1 MKNLSCFNNAILIAA
16 VAVLL
21 GQVGFASAHT
31 EGAVMDP
38 AGNKAS
44 FTALALVTC
53 FNDGGGDADHIIARV
68 RDNSPAVPGLLV
80 SLQILKG
87 GRAINVTDA
96 TSGDADFSNFVAL
109 HGGGGGYQLM
119 ANKTAIGARD
129 FEVEFHCNAADGTH
143 TGTNTFVQQFD

>member
-1 MKNLSCFNNAILIAA
+1 MKNLSCFNNPILIAA

-21 GQVGFASAHT
+21 GQSGFASAHT
-31 EGAVMDP
+31 AGAVMDP

-53 FNDGGGDADHIIARV
+53 FDDGNGPADHIIARV
-68 RDNSPAVPGLLV
+68 RDNSPAVPSLLV

-96 TSGDADFSNFVAL
+96 TSGDAGFSNFAVL
-109 HGGGGGYQLM
+109 HGGAGAYQLM
-119 ANKTAIGARD
+119 ANKTAAGARD

-143 TGTNTFVQQFD
+143 TGTDTLIQQFD